1 MPQRSTPLLE
11 DLSRESAP
19 AIAIHI
25 PLRLIG
31 IVLALFV
38 AVLLLALASWSVDD
52 PSLSYATTK
61 HPANWLGFPG
71 AVVADLGF
79 QFFGLAIFVFLGPLA
94 LWAWQLVRRR
104 VPTKMPL
111 RFLAWLAGSV
121 LTAGVLAFVAVP
133 ESWPLP
139 TGLGGIVGQGFE
151 TLATTVSG
159 APPKGVMSA
168 LFALVLLTPTL
179 VVLWIAFGFHTV
191 SLAAATAAGKSAVR
205 ARGRQRAEEKRA
217 TEEAAWRDGMIEP
230 SLDGR
235 AAAPEAGAPVAV
247 ERRRINIQ
255 TSP

>member
-61 HPANWLGFPG
+61 HPANWL
-71 AVVADLGF
+71 
-79 QFFGLAIFVFLGPLA
+79 
-94 LWAWQLVRRR
+94 
-104 VPTKMPL
+104 
-111 RFLAWLAGSV
+111 AGSV

-159 APPKGVMSA
+159 APPKGVVSA

-179 VVLWIAFGFHTV
+179 VVLWIAFGFHAV